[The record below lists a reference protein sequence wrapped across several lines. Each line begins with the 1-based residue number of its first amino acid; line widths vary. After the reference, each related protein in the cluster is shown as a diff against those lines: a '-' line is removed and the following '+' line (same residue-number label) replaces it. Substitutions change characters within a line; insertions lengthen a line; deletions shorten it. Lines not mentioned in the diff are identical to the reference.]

1 MTQGN
6 ERPVDHVSPELA
18 AELREAG
25 LAWEPRVGDWV
36 QASTGQQPRQV
47 IYWYA
52 ATKLY
57 PAGVALWIDVND
69 NVGEFD
75 VDSCTWLPSVG
86 QMLNE
91 LARRRQ
97 CITLFGNFLP
107 DEPPVCLWQVQSH
120 DELLMISH
128 VVANAVGL
136 ALLSVLRAERAA
148 QAKEQASK

>member
-6 ERPVDHVSPELA
+6 DRPADHVSTELA
-18 AELREAG
+18 EQLREAG
-25 LAWEPRVGDWV
+25 LRWEPAVGDWV
-36 QASTGQQPRQV
+36 QASTGQQVRQV

-52 ATKLY
+52 GTKLD
-57 PAGVALWIDVND
+57 PPGVALWIDVND

-75 VDSCTWLPSVG
+75 VDSCLWVPSVG

-107 DEPPVCLWQVQSH
+107 DDPPVCLWQVQSH

-128 VVANAVGL
+128 SVANAVGL
-136 ALLSVLRAERAA
+136 ALVAVLKAQKAEA
-148 QAKEQASK
+148 